1 MKVPKNKAK
10 NLLKCTS
17 AIARALIMGGK
28 AIARPVSRSWK
39 NEAVSLTPVAP

>member
-17 AIARALIMGGK
+17 VIARALIMAEK
-28 AIARPVSRSWK
+28 AITRPVRRSSK
-39 NEAVSLTPVAP
+39 NEAVSLTPVSP